1 MLILDKNMPERSG
14 IEVVKSLRF
23 MDSTHSMPVIM
34 LTADATP
41 EAREE
46 CINAGANAY
55 LTKPIN
61 VKELLEKIAVL
72 SRNIGRETASNN
84 RHKASAGNLIAS
96 DYPESPWF
104 NETVLHE
111 LSILGD
117 EPNFIK
123 GLVDNFIAD
132 GTRHIERIS
141 DAASHDYLEFRE
153 ALHALKGSSSE
164 LGANK
169 LVDICLKAEA
179 LKPYDIETERM
190 QSMVREITR
199 IFKLTTEAM
208 SAAVTRSSKFNPRES
223 E

>member
-1 MLILDKNMPERSG
+1 
-14 IEVVKSLRF
+14 

-61 VKELLEKIAVL
+61 VKELLEKIALL
-72 SRNIGRETASNN
+72 SRNLRRESASNSRHKATASN
-84 RHKASAGNLIAS
+84 LIAN

-111 LSILGD
+111 LSLLGD
-117 EPNFIK
+117 GPNFIK
-123 GLVDNFIAD
+123 DLVEDFIGD
-132 GTRHIERIS
+132 GTRHIERIT

-153 ALHALKGSSSE
+153 ALHALKGSSVE

-169 LVDICLKAEA
+169 LVAICLKAEA
-179 LKPYDIETERM
+179 LKPYDIETDRI
-190 QSMVREITR
+190 QTMVREITR
-199 IFKLTTEAM
+199 IFKLTTEAL
-208 SAAVTRSSKFNPRES
+208 SAAISSSSKFNPRGS